1 MTISRKAESKCKI
14 VCLHMLRGAADCQ
27 QSTNKTQIDDLRISN
42 CERAMKIVLAIVRF
56 CDKPT
61 FDT

>member
-1 MTISRKAESKCKI
+1 
-14 VCLHMLRGAADCQ
+14 MLRGAADCQ

-61 FDT
+61 FDTWPLLFLRIVTREYSMM

>member
-1 MTISRKAESKCKI
+1 
-14 VCLHMLRGAADCQ
+14 MLRGAADCQ